1 MLDDSNPAP
10 LPPNRAPAVMGRPTV
25 MTDEVEQAILDRIAN
40 GESVRAICSDP
51 DMPGKATVFRHVL
64 EDPNF
69 RDRYQVARRLHAAV
83 LVDEILDIVDDGT
96 NDWAERT
103 FRDGSTSVS
112 VNPEALQ
119 RSRLRAETRFRLAAM
134 FDPQN
139 FSEKKG
145 VDVNLGVQE
154 GNPIGEL
161 LAASKRSAL
170 PMGLGAVGP
179 VVEGVAVP
187 VPTTDDLDDDPEP

>member
-25 MTDEVEQAILDRIAN
+25 MTDEVKRIILDRIAE
-40 GESVRAICSDP
+40 GESVASICADP
-51 DMPGKATVFRHVL
+51 EMPGRATIFRHAA
-64 EDPNF
+64 EDDDF
-69 RDRYQVARRLHAAV
+69 RDGYRRARKFHAAV
-83 LVDEILDIVDDGT
+83 LVDEIISIVDDGT
-96 NDWAERT
+96 NDWMEKEH
-103 FRDGSTSVS
+103 RDGSTSRH
-112 VNPEALQ
+112 VNPEALA
-119 RSRLRAETRFRLAAM
+119 RSRLRAETRLRLAAIY
-134 FDPQN
+134 DPDS

-145 VDVNLGVQE
+145 VDVNLGVQAD
-154 GNPIGEL
+154 NPLADL

-187 VPTTDDLDDDPEP
+187 VPTTDDPDDDPEP

>member
-1 MLDDSNPAP
+1 MLDDSSPAP

-25 MTDEVEQAILDRIAN
+25 MTDEIKRTILDRIAG
-40 GESVRAICSDP
+40 GESVSTICADP
-51 DMPGKATVFRHVL
+51 DMPHRATVFRAVAD
-64 EDPNF
+64 DPDF
-69 RDRYQVARRLHAAV
+69 CDEYRKARRIFAAV
-83 LVDEILDIVDDGT
+83 MIDETLDIVDEVS
-96 NDWAERT
+96 NDWT
-103 FRDGSTSVS
+103 QKTYRDGSIGIN
-112 VNPEALQ
+112 VNPEALG

-134 FDPQN
+134 FDPQS
-139 FSEKKG
+139 FAEKKG

-154 GNPIGEL
+154 GNPLGEL

-187 VPTTDDLDDDPEP
+187 VPAADDDDDDPEP